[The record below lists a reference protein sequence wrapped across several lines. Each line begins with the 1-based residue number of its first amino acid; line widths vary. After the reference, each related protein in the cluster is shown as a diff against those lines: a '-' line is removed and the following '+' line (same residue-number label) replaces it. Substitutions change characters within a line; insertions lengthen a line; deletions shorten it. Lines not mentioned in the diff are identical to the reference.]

1 VSLVWFIV
9 LVGVLITVHEL
20 GHLAAAKALDIRV
33 LKLSIGFGPKLVSFT
48 RRGTEYAISIIPL
61 GGYVR
66 LLGEDRGDEVP
77 EAEKPRAFHLRPA
90 WQRMIVILAGP
101 AANLIFPILIFA
113 QLYAH
118 TESARSAT
126 VGAVLPGQPA
136 EGADL
141 RPGDKIVD
149 IDGEPVRT
157 WDELNRRVLAAPG
170 RELRVTV
177 ERTGSDKPLTKI
189 VTPRVHVRVD
199 AFGER
204 EQVGLLGI
212 APHYRLPQI
221 GVLDDK
227 TPAYQAGLR
236 TFDVIT
242 SIQGRPVQVGPDL
255 EPLVHPR
262 SGSMLVVTYLRP
274 KQSSLGFAQ
283 VAPLEPGSAVV
294 VPRVLRPFDK
304 LRAQDDRSGRYDTGA
319 RRADLFIHTVEPG
332 TPAASLGGIGL
343 RPGDVLTQ
351 LDSTQLSSWEAFQQQ
366 LDEHPEDE
374 HTLLWRGNDGVEHQG
389 RFKLQPR
396 TELDEYQ
403 AEATSWVFG
412 AEGARAITQVPDVKV
427 ETHVGGAF
435 VNAVGRAFGVTGTLV
450 RVLGLTLA
458 GRLPPTAIGGPILI
472 YQVAGVAAQHGVE
485 QFLVMAALV
494 SLNLGLLNLLPVPL
508 LDGGQASL
516 LMLEAVRRR
525 PVSARMRQR
534 AAYVGVALLV
544 FLLLLASRNDLLRH
558 LR

>member
-1 VSLVWFIV
+1 MSLVWFIV

-33 LKLSIGFGPKLVSFT
+33 LKLSIGFGPKLVSIT
-48 RRGTEYAISIIPL
+48 RNGTEYAVSLVPL

-66 LLGEDRGDEVP
+66 LLGEDRADEVP
-77 EAEKPRAFHLRPA
+77 VEERPRAFHLRPA

-101 AANLIFPILIFA
+101 AANLIFPVLIFA

-118 TESARSAT
+118 VDSVRSAT
-126 VGAVLPGQPA
+126 IGAVLPGQPA

-141 RPGDKIVD
+141 RAGDRVTE

-157 WDELNRRVLAAPG
+157 WDELNRRVLASPG

-177 ERTGSDKPLTKI
+177 ERAGSDKALTKI
-189 VTPRVHVRVD
+189 VTPRVHLRTD
-199 AFGER
+199 AFGEH

-212 APHYRLPQI
+212 APHFRLPQI
-221 GVLDDK
+221 GVLDEK
-227 TPAYQAGLR
+227 SPAYEAGLR
-236 TFDVIT
+236 TFDVVT
-242 SIQGRPVQVGPDL
+242 SIQGRPIQSGADL

-262 SGSMLVVTYLRP
+262 SGSMLVVTWLRMEP
-274 KQSSLGFAQ
+274 SSLGFAE
-283 VAPLEPGSAVV
+283 VARLSPGSSVV
-294 VPRVLRPFDK
+294 VPRIETGK
-304 LRAQDDRSGRYDTGA
+304 YDAGV

-343 RPGDVLTQ
+343 RPGDVLVR
-351 LDSTQLSSWEAFQQQ
+351 LDATALSSWEAFQQQ
-366 LDEHPEDE
+366 LEEHPEEE
-374 HTLLWRGNDGVEHQG
+374 HTLAWRGSDGAEHQG
-389 RFKLQPR
+389 RFQLSPR
-396 TELDEYQ
+396 RELDEYQ

-412 AEGARAITQVPDVKV
+412 AAGARAITPVPDVKV
-427 ETHVGGAF
+427 ETHFVGALGD
-435 VNAVGRAFGVTGTLV
+435 AVGRAFGVTGTLV

-508 LDGGQASL
+508 LDGGQATL
-516 LMLEAVRRR
+516 VVLEAVRRR
-525 PVSARMRQR
+525 PVPARLRQR
-534 AAYVGVALLV
+534 AAWVGVALLV

>member
-1 VSLVWFIV
+1 VSLVWFMI

-33 LKLSIGFGPKLVSFT
+33 LKLSIGFGPKLVSLT
-48 RRGTEYAISIIPL
+48 RKGTEYAVSLVPL

-66 LLGEDRGDEVP
+66 LLGEDRGDAVP
-77 EAEKPRAFHLRPA
+77 EEERDRAFHLRPA

-101 AANLIFPILIFA
+101 AANLIFPVLIFT

-118 TESARSAT
+118 GESARSAT

-141 RPGDKIVD
+141 RPGDRVVE
-149 IDGEPVRT
+149 IDGEPVAT

-177 ERTGSDKPLTKI
+177 ERPGSEKPLTKI
-189 VTPRVHVRVD
+189 ITPRVHLRSD

-204 EQVGLLGI
+204 ERVGLLGI
-212 APHYRLPQI
+212 APHFRLPQI
-221 GVLDDK
+221 GVIDDG
-227 TPAYQAGLR
+227 AAAHQAGLR
-236 TFDVIT
+236 TFDVVT
-242 SIQGRPVQVGPDL
+242 SIQGRPVQSPADL
-255 EPLVHPR
+255 EPLVRPR
-262 SGSMLVVTYLRP
+262 SGGMLVVTYLRP
-274 KQSSLGFAQ
+274 QAPPVGFAS
-283 VAPLEPGSAVV
+283 VARLAPGSTVV
-294 VPRVLRPFDK
+294 VPRVEPGPRP
-304 LRAQDDRSGRYDTGA
+304 RYDAGV
-319 RRADLFIHTVEPG
+319 RRADLFIHDVEPG

-351 LDSTQLSSWEAFQQQ
+351 LDGAPLASWESFQQ
-366 LDEHPEDE
+366 LLEEHPEDQ
-374 HTLLWRGNDGVEHQG
+374 HALVWRGADGEHQG
-389 RFKLQPR
+389 TFQLQPR
-396 TELDEYQ
+396 LELDEYHS
-403 AEATSWVFG
+403 EATSWVFG
-412 AEGARAITQVPDVKV
+412 ATGARAITAVPDVKL
-427 ETHVGGAF
+427 ETHVAGAF
-435 VNAVGRAFGVTGTLV
+435 GHAVVRAFGVTATLV
-450 RVLGLTLA
+450 RVLGMTLA

-508 LDGGQASL
+508 LDGGQATL
-516 LMLEAVRRR
+516 VVLEAVRRR
-525 PVSARMRQR
+525 PVSARLRQR

-558 LR
+558 VR

>member
-1 VSLVWFIV
+1 MSLVWFIV

-48 RRGTEYAISIIPL
+48 RHGTEYAISMIPL

-141 RPGDKIVD
+141 RPGDKVVD

-177 ERTGSDKPLTKI
+177 ERLGSEKPLTKI

-204 EQVGLLGI
+204 EEVGLLGI

-227 TPAYQAGLR
+227 TPAYLAGLR

-242 SIQGRPVQVGPDL
+242 SIQGRPVQVGADL

-262 SGSMLVVTYLRP
+262 AGGMLVVTYLRP

-294 VPRVLRPFDK
+294 VPRVDGK
-304 LRAQDDRSGRYDTGA
+304 KYDTGA

-343 RPGDVLTQ
+343 RPGDLLTQ
-351 LDSTQLSSWEAFQQQ
+351 LDATQLSSWEAFQQQ

-374 HTLLWRGNDGVEHQG
+374 HTLTWRATDGTDHQG

-412 AEGARAITQVPDVKV
+412 AAGARAITQVPDVKV

-435 VNAVGRAFGVTGTLV
+435 VHAVGRAFGVTGTLM

-516 LMLEAVRRR
+516 VVLEAVRRR